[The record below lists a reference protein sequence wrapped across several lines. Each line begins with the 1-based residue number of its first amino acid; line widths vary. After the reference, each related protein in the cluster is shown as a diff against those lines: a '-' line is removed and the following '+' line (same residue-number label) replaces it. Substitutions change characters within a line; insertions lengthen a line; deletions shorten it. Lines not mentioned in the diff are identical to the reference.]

1 MVDEDELEKIREKKL
16 DQLQDQTSEQAEE
29 REAAVEAQ
37 RKAILRKILTEEARQ
52 RLGRLRVGYPEFAE
66 AVEDQLI
73 MLAQS
78 GRLQGQTIDDDT
90 LKTILQ
96 RLKPDKRDI
105 DITRR

>member
-52 RLGRLRVGYPEFAE
+52 RLGRLRVGYPDFAE